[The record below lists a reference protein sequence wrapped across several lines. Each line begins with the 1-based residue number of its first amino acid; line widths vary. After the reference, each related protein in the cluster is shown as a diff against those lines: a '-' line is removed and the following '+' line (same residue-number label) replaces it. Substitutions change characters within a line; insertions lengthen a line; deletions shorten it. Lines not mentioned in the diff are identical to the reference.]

1 MRDRN
6 SVSKEPATD
15 WHVADIKAALEKVGQ
30 SLSSLSRAND
40 LEAST
45 LKEVLRRPYPKGERI
60 VAKAI
65 GLEPEEIWPSRYAH
79 RARRA
84 RMQVR
89 S

>member
-6 SVSKEPATD
+6 RVSNSPAD
-15 WHVADIKAALEKVGQ
+15 WHPADIKAELEKKGL
-30 SLSSLSRAND
+30 SLSGLSVANK
-40 LEAST
+40 LAPTT
-45 LKEVLRRPYPKGERI
+45 LKEVLRRPWPRGEAI

-65 GLEPEEIWPSRYAH
+65 GLEPAEIWPSRYAH